1 MAKVEIVLPA
11 MGEGII
17 EATITKWLVK
27 EGEQIEEDQSLVEV
41 ATDKVDSEIPAPED
55 GTIEKLLFN
64 EDDVPKV
71 GDVIA
76 IINTGGDSSD
86 STKEEKISTEQ
97 ASEEVEKE
105 SIIKDIPGL
114 DLTTQ
119 VDTNETES
127 KIGSSTPSGKFISPL
142 VRKIAEKEGVSLN
155 ELDSIRGTSSTGR
168 LTKKDILNYLN
179 TRSGTGIQVTEES
192 KTIEPQKQV
201 QTVPNKPAINKD
213 QLYSGGEYEIVE
225 MDRMRKLI
233 ADHMVQSKQISPHVT
248 SFVETDVTN
257 MVQWRNKNK
266 NQILEKENIKLTFT
280 PIFIEA
286 TIKALKD
293 FPMINV
299 SVDDNKIIKKKNIN
313 IGMATALPSGNLIVP
328 VIKNADKL
336 NLLGLASNVND
347 LANRAREN
355 KLKPDEIQGGTF
367 TITNFGTF
375 GNITGTPIINQ
386 PQVAIL
392 GIGSIEKK
400 PAVIETETGDAIA
413 IRHKMILSLAY
424 DHRVVDGAL
433 GGMFLKRIS
442 DYLEEFDTK
451 RNI

>member
-1 MAKVEIVLPA
+1 MAKLEILLPA

-27 EGEQIEEDQSLVEV
+27 EGEKIEEDQSIVEV

-55 GTIEKLLFN
+55 GIVEKLLFN
-64 EDDVPKV
+64 EDDIPKV

-76 IINTGGDSSD
+76 ILNTNSD
-86 STKEEKISTEQ
+86 TTEEVQKEEPKEEKE
-97 ASEEVEKE
+97 
-105 SIIKDIPGL
+105 IIQDIPAL
-114 DLTTQ
+114 NLNSEQPETTEIS
-119 VDTNETES
+119 NKIES
-127 KIGSSTPSGKFISPL
+127 TTPSGKFLSPL
-142 VRKIAEKEGVSLN
+142 VRKIAEKENVSID
-155 ELDSIRGTSSTGR
+155 ELDSIRGTSNSGR
-168 LTKKDILNYLN
+168 ITKNDILNYLQN
-179 TRSGTGIQVTEES
+179 RSSTGVKTESLPETP
-192 KTIEPQKQV
+192 KKEIEV
-201 QTVPNKPAINKD
+201 NKPKINKD

-233 ADHMVQSKQISPHVT
+233 ADHMVSSKQISPHVT

-257 MVQWRNKNK
+257 IVNWRNKHK
-266 NQILEKENIKLTFT
+266 NQILEKENIKLTYT

-299 SVDDNKIIKKKNIN
+299 SVDDDKIILKKNIN
-313 IGMATALPSGNLIVP
+313 IGMATALPNGNLIVP

-336 NLLGLASNVND
+336 NLLGLASDVND

-400 PAVIETETGDAIA
+400 PAVIETEAGDAIA

-442 DYLEEFDTK
+442 DYLEQFDPK
-451 RNI
+451 RNV